1 VDFVPLLA
9 ALAFAWK
16 LVDWTKQIRVKDI
29 NAVVTQAAVWV
40 AGVFV
45 VFLLAQSDFGHAIRI
60 AGGIPL
66 DQLNFWSLLL
76 VGLTVGSSAS
86 VGYDFRRSFDNS
98 DSAAQ
103 PSLVTGE
110 IPVVPPVVTVDADSG
125 SRAGGY

>member
-16 LVDWTKQIRVKDI
+16 LVDWVKQIRVKDV
-29 NAVVTQAAVWV
+29 NAVVTQASVWV

-45 VFLLAQSDFGHAIRI
+45 VFLLAQSDFSHAIRI

-66 DQLNFWSLLL
+66 DRLNAWSLIL

-86 VGYDFRRSFDNS
+86 VGYDFRRSFDNT

-110 IPVVPPVVTVDADSG
+110 VPIVPPATVDADGG

>member
-1 VDFVPLLA
+1 MEFVPLLA

-16 LVDWTKQIRVKDI
+16 LVDWLKQLRVRDW
-29 NAVVTQAAVWV
+29 NAIVTQFAVWV

-45 VFLLAQSDFGHAIRI
+45 VFLLAHSDFGHAIDTF
-60 AGGIPL
+60 GGVPL
-66 DQLNFWSLLL
+66 DLLNGWSLLL

-103 PSLVTGE
+103 PSLVTGDVP
-110 IPVVPPVVTVDADSG
+110 IVPPPTVPTG
-125 SRAGGY
+125 